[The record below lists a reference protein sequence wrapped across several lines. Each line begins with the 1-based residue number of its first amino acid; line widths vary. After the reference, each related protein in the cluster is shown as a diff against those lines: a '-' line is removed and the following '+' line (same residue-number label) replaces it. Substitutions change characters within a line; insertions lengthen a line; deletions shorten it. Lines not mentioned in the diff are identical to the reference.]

1 MFLQRHYKGLRLLSI
16 ALGAGTMMVYLLA
29 TNSSALFVDQ
39 TANSGDTVVADVLD
53 PPTSLGAA
61 ANGNDIDLSWT
72 ATVDTYAD
80 GYNIYRSTSSGCCYS
95 FIDSVVGQAT
105 TTYTD
110 VGANPQ
116 TSPVFESMATASAT
130 NADWIVIAK
139 PGGTVDGDLLIA
151 VIGGE
156 DDSDEITPPAGW
168 TEIFHMVDGNGTFM
182 SGAWYRIASGEPA
195 SFTFNSD
202 RGNDMNG
209 GILRYSNAHPTTP
222 INASAA
228 VGGSG
233 NPTAPSVIT
242 TVAATAVLRVA
253 TLEHRTVADIDY
265 PPGTTGRFEVDID
278 PGQVTSAADSTQ
290 ASAGPTG
297 AASFTGSSNDYIAAT
312 IAIAGPCGA
321 SYYYVLESYANSW
334 TSVFSNEASSCQ

>member
-110 VGANPQ
+110 VGANPRPRP
-116 TSPVFESMATASAT
+116 SSR
-130 NADWIVIAK
+130 
-139 PGGTVDGDLLIA
+139 
-151 VIGGE
+151 
-156 DDSDEITPPAGW
+156 
-168 TEIFHMVDGNGTFM
+168 
-182 SGAWYRIASGEPA
+182 AWPR
-195 SFTFNSD
+195 
-202 RGNDMNG
+202 
-209 GILRYSNAHPTTP
+209 HQQPT
-222 INASAA
+222 
-228 VGGSG
+228 
-233 NPTAPSVIT
+233 
-242 TVAATAVLRVA
+242 L
-253 TLEHRTVADIDY
+253 
-265 PPGTTGRFEVDID
+265 
-278 PGQVTSAADSTQ
+278 
-290 ASAGPTG
+290 
-297 AASFTGSSNDYIAAT
+297 TGS
-312 IAIAGPCGA
+312 
-321 SYYYVLESYANSW
+321 
-334 TSVFSNEASSCQ
+334 